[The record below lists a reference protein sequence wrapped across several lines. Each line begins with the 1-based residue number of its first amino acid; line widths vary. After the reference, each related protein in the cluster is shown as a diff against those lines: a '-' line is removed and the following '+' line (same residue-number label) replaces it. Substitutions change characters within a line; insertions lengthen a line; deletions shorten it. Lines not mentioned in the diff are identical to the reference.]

1 MYTMYRSVFMSSDV
15 GASDVAKYMNET
27 VSTLCEEKSV
37 AADSQDRTGGARRGG
52 ARRGGQGV
60 EISLASSNSLCAS
73 LSIKG

>member
-15 GASDVAKYMNET
+15 RASDVAKYMNET
-27 VSTLCEEKSV
+27 VSTLCEGKSV
-37 AADSQDRTGGARRGG
+37 AADSQDRTGE